1 MKDIIILVVFLIYG
15 IMGYFVMKKL
25 DKSKYASDFFGLR
38 KNTIMSVFIKKEI
51 FEKIV
56 NAN

>member
-25 DKSKYASDFFGLR
+25 DKFIDDDK
-38 KNTIMSVFIKKEI
+38 KTIKS
-51 FEKIV
+51 
-56 NAN
+56 